1 MKEIQDH
8 HPFHF
13 LSLDIN
19 PFLTQ
24 RIKRK
29 LVPRWLDKVQLLI
42 ESMGGSECCVWFETE
57 WLYCDH

>member
-13 LSLDIN
+13 LSSDIS

-29 LVPRWLDKVQLLI
+29 LVPRLHGAVEEIFHDTKKFSDSIVHLCL
-42 ESMGGSECCVWFETE
+42 
-57 WLYCDH
+57 HKPK